1 MSFFAKSK
9 VSVIFNFNQQKM
21 LLCNFNFFSN
31 NELKTFR
38 QYWSSTA
45 KIERG
50 LGTERARLGTFRAF
64 GTERA
69 RLDTFKG
76 VGTERARL
84 GTFRDFGAE
93 RARLGTFRGFGTERA
108 RLNTFRGFG
117 TERAR
122 LGTFIVRTEL
132 KP

>member
-50 LGTERARLGTFRAF
+50 WGT
-64 GTERA
+64 
-69 RLDTFKG
+69 
-76 VGTERARL
+76 
-84 GTFRDFGAE
+84 E

-108 RLNTFRGFG
+108 RLGTFKGFG

-122 LGTFIVRTEL
+122 LGTFKALAQAWAQNVQD
-132 KP
+132 